1 MMENMQKIK
10 KTLMTSIFEVFEK
23 MFYVFLE
30 PVDNNVWD
38 HHSMVSIHFSGPM
51 KGGLRACFSQ
61 GLADAMVQNMLNID
75 ESEIT
80 DRLREDCLKESVNMI
95 CGNFLRNIDS
105 SKVFDLSL
113 PVRESGTNETG
124 NAASGP
130 SEQKLRLNFTS
141 SSGMLGIIFGISAL
155 TRCENGSPLVRE
167 SAEGCN

>member
-30 PVDNNVWD
+30 PFENNVWN

-51 KGGLRACFSQ
+51 TGGLTACFSQ
-61 GLADAMVQNMLNID
+61 ELADAMVMNMLNIE

-80 DRLREDCLKESVNMI
+80 GKLREDCLKESVNMI

-113 PVRESGTNETG
+113 PVYESRNDQTEHT
-124 NAASGP
+124 ASGP
-130 SEQKLRLNFTS
+130 AEQMLRLDFTS
-141 SSGMLGIIFGISAL
+141 GSGMLRVIFDISHIDE
-155 TRCENGSPLVRE
+155 T
-167 SAEGCN
+167 

>member
-30 PVDNNVWD
+30 PVDNNAWK
-38 HHSMVSIHFSGPM
+38 HHSIVSIHFSGPM

-61 GLADAMVQNMLNID
+61 GLADAMVLNMLNVD

-80 DRLREDCLKESVNMI
+80 EKLREDCLKESVNMI
-95 CGNFLRNIDS
+95 CGSFLRNIDS

-113 PVRESGTNETG
+113 PVCESGNVETG
-124 NAASGP
+124 HAASGP
-130 SEQKLRLNFTS
+130 SEQTLRLDFS
-141 SSGMLGIIFGISAL
+141 SGSGMLGIIFGIS
-155 TRCENGSPLVRE
+155 RVDEI
-167 SAEGCN
+167 

>member
-1 MMENMQKIK
+1 MMENMLKIK

-30 PVDNNVWD
+30 PVDNNLWN

-51 KGGLRACFSQ
+51 TGGLRACFSQ
-61 GLADAMVQNMLNID
+61 GLADAMVLNMLNID

-80 DRLREDCLKESVNMI
+80 DKLREDCLKESVNMI

-113 PVRESGTNETG
+113 PVFESGINQTG
-124 NAASGP
+124 RTASGP
-130 SEQKLRLNFTS
+130 LEQTLRLDFTS
-141 SSGMLGIIFGISAL
+141 ANGMLGIIFGISHVDE
-155 TRCENGSPLVRE
+155 T
-167 SAEGCN
+167 

>member
-23 MFYVFLE
+23 MFFVFLE
-30 PVDNNVWD
+30 PSDNKGWN
-38 HHSMVSIHFSGPM
+38 HHSTVSIHFSGPM

-61 GLADAMVQNMLNID
+61 ELSDTMVQNMLNID

-80 DRLREDCLKESVNMI
+80 EKLREDCLKESVNMI

-113 PVRESGTNETG
+113 PVYELGNDETG
-124 NAASGP
+124 HTASDP
-130 SEQKLRLNFTS
+130 SEQTLRLDFASGT
-141 SSGMLGIIFGISAL
+141 GMLGVIFGISHVDE
-155 TRCENGSPLVRE
+155 T
-167 SAEGCN
+167 